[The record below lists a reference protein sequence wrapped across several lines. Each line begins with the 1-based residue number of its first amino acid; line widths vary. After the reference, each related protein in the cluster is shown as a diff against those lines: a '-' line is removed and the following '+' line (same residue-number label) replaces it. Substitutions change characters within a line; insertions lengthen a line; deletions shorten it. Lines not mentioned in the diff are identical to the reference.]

1 MRRGWQGRP
10 EARHGSAV
18 RPDSPRGPRPEGA
31 ATAAAAGEY
40 AKTAGGRRGRE
51 SGSRRGPLV
60 LLDGDAA
67 VQLAIGRRYSH
78 SYDRHLPDRF
88 DAYVDANA
96 GGVALTAGARD
107 RAVRSIQGL
116 GGPRTK
122 KRTVLTEE
130 IGAMESADASGHEA
144 WLGRMDAMHRAAAGD
159 PLSRAAK
166 RWMRL
171 KKDLLSMTVR
181 ERGPGGEAAASMLA
195 WLYDHAAS
203 ARLAAAEAARA
214 AETGGGR
221 GRGREGA
228 HLVTMDLDILAFA
241 GEIGA
246 MTGGRLRVLDAD
258 RVGPSPTKRERA
270 ERAARLR
277 RLVPRAGQS
286 ISEGE
291 LKGRLGTGRLGRITR
306 VKGAKV
312 VVIVRDLGDT
322 LTLVRNGFVLC
333 VGDGGTDQRM
343 VRNNRA
349 VLDSGPDGYDILLF
363 ERTGRGGGDR
373 LAFVSRL
380 EYVSHRARWINDE
393 YGAPR
398 GRLIVF
404 KLGMKGSPE

>member
-1 MRRGWQGRP
+1 M
-10 EARHGSAV
+10 
-18 RPDSPRGPRPEGA
+18 
-31 ATAAAAGEY
+31 
-40 AKTAGGRRGRE
+40 
-51 SGSRRGPLV
+51 
-60 LLDGDAA
+60 
-67 VQLAIGRRYSH
+67 QLAIGRRYSH
-78 SYDRHLPDRF
+78 SYDRFLPDRF

-107 RAVRSIQGL
+107 RAVRSILGL

-130 IGAMESADASGHEA
+130 IVAMESADASGHEA

-171 KKDLLSMTVR
+171 QKNLLSMTVR
-181 ERGPGGEAAASMLA
+181 ERGPGGEAATSMLA
-195 WLYDHAAS
+195 WLYDRAAS

-241 GEIGA
+241 GEIEA

-286 ISEGE
+286 ISEAE
-291 LKGRLGTGRLGRITR
+291 LKGRLGTSRLGRITR

-333 VGDGGTDQRM
+333 IGEGGADQRM

-363 ERTGRGGGDR
+363 ERTGDGGGGGGNR

-404 KLGMKGSPE
+404 KLGMRGGPE